1 MSGFEPSR
9 RNVLAAG
16 AGGALAAALAARPAA
31 AAPARGPNILWLIS
45 EDNNPYIGAYG
56 DPVARTPTIDRLA
69 RDGVRYENA
78 FSAAPVCAPSRF
90 ALVTGLPAES
100 YGPAE
105 HMRATGELP
114 PDTRTV
120 PEYLRAA
127 GYYTT
132 NNSKTDYNSTI
143 KPKEVWDQTSAT
155 AHWRNRPAGAP
166 FYSVFTY
173 MTTHE
178 SQIFTAEPGRTRPE
192 DVRVPAYVPD
202 VPAIREDRARYY
214 DLMEKMDGQLAAR
227 LAELEA
233 DGLAEDTIVFYFGD
247 NGGILP
253 RSKRFCYDSG
263 LRTPLIVR
271 YPRKWAHLAPA
282 RPGSVITAPITVSL
296 DLPPTVLELAGM
308 RAPAAMTGTSLTA
321 RRRPAYAFGMRNRM
335 GEQYDMVRT
344 ARDERFRYIRNYAP
358 HRPYGQHQA
367 YAWQQKGYQA
377 WEQAHLDGELTPVQ
391 ERFWHEKPA
400 EELYDL
406 HTDPDEIHN
415 LTENPRYQGH
425 LNRLRRAL
433 DDHLLSVNDNGFI
446 PEGSPLEGYEASRA
460 PDAYPLRQVL
470 DVAGTAI
477 RRNPHDVARLTR
489 ALADDN
495 EVIRYWATSGLL
507 MQKGKAA
514 APATYALTRIL
525 TADPSPHVRIIAAEA
540 LARLG
545 GRTEQAVAHLA
556 GTLDDESI
564 SIPIRLQALTAL
576 TSLGETARPAL
587 PAIQRAARSKNGN
600 VHDAALYLSLVL
612 TGEYTPTTP
621 IFGGTPD

>member
-9 RNVLAAG
+9 RTVLAAG
-16 AGGALAAALAARPAA
+16 AGGALAAALAPRPAA
-31 AAPARGPNILWLIS
+31 AAPAPRPNILWLIS

-69 RDGVRYENA
+69 REGVRYENA

-114 PDTRTV
+114 ADTRTV

-127 GYYTT
+127 GYYAT

-143 KPKEVWDQTSAT
+143 KPKQVWDETSAT
-155 AHWRNRPAGAP
+155 AHWRNRPADTP

-178 SQIFTAEPGRTRPE
+178 SQIFDAGPGRTRPE

-214 DLMEKMDGQLAAR
+214 DLIEKMDGQLAAR

-271 YPRKWAHLAPA
+271 YPRQWAHLAPA
-282 RPGSVITAPITVSL
+282 RAGSVVTAPITVSL
-296 DLPPTVLELAGM
+296 DLPPTVLELAGL
-308 RAPAAMTGTSLTA
+308 RAPDHMTGTSLAA

-344 ARDERFRYIRNYAP
+344 VRDERFRYIRNYAP
-358 HRPYGQHQA
+358 HRPNGQHQA

-377 WEQAHLDGELTPVQ
+377 WEQAHLDGKLTPVQ
-391 ERFWHEKPA
+391 ERFWREKPA

-406 HTDPDEIHN
+406 RTDPDEIHN
-415 LTENPRYQGH
+415 LIDNPKHRAH

-446 PEGSPLEGYEASRA
+446 PEGSPLEGYEASRT
-460 PDAYPLRQVL
+460 PGAYPLPRIL
-470 DVAGTAI
+470 DIAGTAI
-477 RRNPHDVARLTR
+477 RRNPHDVPRLTR
-489 ALADDN
+489 ALTDNN
-495 EVIRYWATSGLL
+495 EVIRYWAASGLL

-514 APATYALTRIL
+514 APAADDLTQIL
-525 TADPSPHVRIIAAEA
+525 TTDPSPHVRIVAAET

-545 GRTEQAVAHLA
+545 DNTEQAISYLA
-556 GTLDDESI
+556 GTLDETTAV
-564 SIPIRLQALTAL
+564 PIRLQALSAL

-612 TGEYTPTTP
+612 TGEYTPATP
-621 IFGGTPD
+621 IFGGSPE